1 MFLKLGP
8 LLVPKTRTPF
18 GHWLQQFV
26 IKYHAS
32 FEAKNWNRCHRACTI
47 AQLCASC
54 EGVKIGIARISTTA
68 VVWFRCA
75 PNHMKDGRCNNVRL
89 TALCTGAF
97 YQESSL
103 LASHAWLCRRR
114 GIIFRPIL
122 ADRKNSCAIC
132 KCGHWA
138 PWAVLGALLKR
149 AVETPLR

>member
-1 MFLKLGP
+1 MCPQFEDLKWFQVFLYWKCNIVSGGWQNVFLKLGP
-8 LLVPKTRTPF
+8 LLVSKTTTPF
-18 GHWLQQFV
+18 GYWLQQFA

-75 PNHMKDGRCNNVRL
+75 LNHMKDGRCNTVRL

-97 YQESSL
+97 YQESSV
-103 LASHAWLCRRR
+103 LASRAWVCRRR
-114 GIIFRPIL
+114 CIIFRPIF
-122 ADRKNSCAIC
+122 ADRK
-132 KCGHWA
+132 
-138 PWAVLGALLKR
+138 
-149 AVETPLR
+149 